1 VHGLRSGCS
10 ARQVGRCGLLL
21 GLLACAHAAPPA
33 AAPEAA
39 APPAAQAAGG
49 RTVTLAQLQASLAK
63 QRPCTVVFD
72 IDDTTLYTGLAFL
85 FAQGYF
91 EERDAGK
98 FRDDRAFWTLIND
111 SLDARFSK
119 PKRIARELIA
129 FHLSRGD
136 TIVFVTSRFPS
147 EPAGDRTSRLLQRLF
162 AFPSP
167 PVVLFTA
174 QQPKTDAIRSVHPAL
189 SYGDSD
195 GDIEDTHAADPTIRV
210 IRIIRSPVSYNER
223 PFLPGR
229 YGEEILANSAD

>member
-1 VHGLRSGCS
+1 MI
-10 ARQVGRCGLLL
+10 
-21 GLLACAHAAPPA
+21 
-33 AAPEAA
+33 
-39 APPAAQAAGG
+39 
-49 RTVTLAQLQASLAK
+49 TLAALAASLASL
-63 QRPCTVVFD
+63 RPSTVVFD

-85 FAQGYF
+85 FAQGYL
-91 EERDAGK
+91 EEKDGGR

-129 FHLSRGD
+129 FHQARGD

-147 EPAGDRTSRLLQRLF
+147 EPASDRTSRLLQRLF
-162 AFPSP
+162 AFSAP
-167 PVVLFTA
+167 PTVLFTA
-174 QQPKTDAIRSVHPAL
+174 QAPKTEAIRSVHPAV

-195 GDIEDTHAADPTIRV
+195 GDIADTHAADPSIRA

-223 PFLPGR
+223 PFQPGK

>member
-1 VHGLRSGCS
+1 MRSRGISRVFAAWVVAS
-10 ARQVGRCGLLL
+10 AA
-21 GLLACAHAAPPA
+21 ACAPSASAPGAPA
-33 AAPEAA
+33 PATNAPSVS
-39 APPAAQAAGG
+39 PAGG
-49 RTVTLAQLQASLAK
+49 ARVITLAALTASLASLK
-63 QRPCTVVFD
+63 PATVVFD

-85 FAQGYF
+85 FAQGYL
-91 EERDAGK
+91 EEKDGGR

-129 FHLSRGD
+129 FHQARGD

-147 EPAGDRTSRLLQRLF
+147 EPASDRTSRLLQRLF
-162 AFPSP
+162 AFPTP
-167 PVVLFTA
+167 PTVLFTA
-174 QQPKTDAIRSVHPAL
+174 QAPKTEAIRSVHPAV

-195 GDIEDTHAADPTIRV
+195 GDIADTHEADPSIRA

-223 PFLPGR
+223 PFQPGK

>member
-91 EERDAGK
+91 EERDAGE

-147 EPAGDRTSRLLQRLF
+147 EPASDRTSRLLQRLF

-195 GDIEDTHAADPTIRV
+195 GDIEDTHAADPAIRV
-210 IRIIRSPVSYNER
+210 IRIIRSSVSYNER

>member
-1 VHGLRSGCS
+1 MRLRRM
-10 ARQVGRCGLLL
+10 AMLMLL
-21 GLLACAHAAPPA
+21 CAA
-33 AAPEAA
+33 AAPLGCASRRTSSVP
-39 APPAAQAAGG
+39 APTGG
-49 RTVTLAQLQASLAK
+49 RALTLAELEASLAPL
-63 QRPCTVVFD
+63 RPSTVVFD

-91 EERDAGK
+91 EERDAGHY
-98 FRDDRAFWTLIND
+98 REDRAFWTLIND

-129 FHLSRGD
+129 FHRQRGD

-147 EPAGDRTSRLLQRLF
+147 EPATERTSLLLQRLF
-162 AFPSP
+162 ALPSAP
-167 PVVLFTA
+167 PVIFTS
-174 QQPKTDAIRSVHPAL
+174 QQPKTEAIRSVHPAL

-195 GDIEDTHAADPTIRV
+195 GDIADTHEADPAIRA

-223 PFLPGR
+223 PTTPGK

>member
-1 VHGLRSGCS
+1 MHGLRSGRS

-21 GLLACAHAAPPA
+21 VLLACAHAAPPA
-33 AAPEAA
+33 ASPAP
-39 APPAAQAAGG
+39 QASGG
-49 RTVTLAQLQASLAK
+49 RTITLAELEASLAK
-63 QRPCTVVFD
+63 QHPCTVVFD

-129 FHLSRGD
+129 FHQSRGD

-147 EPAGDRTSRLLQRLF
+147 EPASDRTSRLLQRLF

-167 PVVLFTA
+167 PLVLFTG
-174 QQPKTDAIRSVHPAL
+174 QQPKTDAIRSVRPAL

-195 GDIEDTHAADPTIRV
+195 GDIEDTHAADPAIRAV
-210 IRIIRSPVSYNER
+210 RIIRSPVSYNER
-223 PFLPGR
+223 SFLPGR

>member
-1 VHGLRSGCS
+1 V
-10 ARQVGRCGLLL
+10 
-21 GLLACAHAAPPA
+21 
-33 AAPEAA
+33 AA

-91 EERDAGK
+91 EERDAGR

-147 EPAGDRTSRLLQRLF
+147 EPASDRTSRLLQRLF

-195 GDIEDTHAADPTIRV
+195 GDIEDTHAADPAIRV

>member
-1 VHGLRSGCS
+1 MRSRRISRVFAAWAVAS
-10 ARQVGRCGLLL
+10 AA
-21 GLLACAHAAPPA
+21 ACAPSASAPGTQPAPATAPPA
-33 AAPEAA
+33 SS
-39 APPAAQAAGG
+39 AAGA
-49 RTVTLAQLQASLAK
+49 RMITLAALTASLAPLK
-63 QRPCTVVFD
+63 PSTVVFD

-85 FAQGYF
+85 FAQGYL
-91 EERDAGK
+91 EEKDGGR

-129 FHLSRGD
+129 FHQARGD

-147 EPAGDRTSRLLQRLF
+147 EPASDRTSRLLQRLF
-162 AFPSP
+162 AFPAP
-167 PVVLFTA
+167 PTVLFTA
-174 QQPKTDAIRSVHPAL
+174 QAPKTDAIRSVHPAV

-195 GDIEDTHAADPTIRV
+195 ADIADTHAADPSIRA

-223 PFLPGR
+223 PFQPGK

>member
-1 VHGLRSGCS
+1 MRSRRISRVFAAWAVAS
-10 ARQVGRCGLLL
+10 AA
-21 GLLACAHAAPPA
+21 ACAPSASAPGTQPAPATAPPA
-33 AAPEAA
+33 SS
-39 APPAAQAAGG
+39 AAGA
-49 RTVTLAQLQASLAK
+49 RMITLAALTASLAPLK
-63 QRPCTVVFD
+63 PSTVVFD

-85 FAQGYF
+85 FAQGYL
-91 EERDAGK
+91 EEKDGGR

-129 FHLSRGD
+129 FHQARGD

-147 EPAGDRTSRLLQRLF
+147 EPASDRTSRLLQRLF
-162 AFPSP
+162 AFPAP
-167 PVVLFTA
+167 PTVLFTA
-174 QQPKTDAIRSVHPAL
+174 QAPKTDAIRSVHPAV

-195 GDIEDTHAADPTIRV
+195 ADIADTHAADPSIRA

-223 PFLPGR
+223 PFHPGK